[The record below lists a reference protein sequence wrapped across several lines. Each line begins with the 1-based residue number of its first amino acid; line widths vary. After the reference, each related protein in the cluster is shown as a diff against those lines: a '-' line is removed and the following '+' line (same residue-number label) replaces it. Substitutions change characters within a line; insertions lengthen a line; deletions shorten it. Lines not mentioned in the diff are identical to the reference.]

1 MKHISPQQLAHALGG
16 EVSGNQILA
25 PGPNHSPKDRSLSI
39 RLDDTAPD
47 GMVVYSFAGDD
58 PLACKDYVR
67 EKAGLARWEPQKSGI
82 SAGNALSRMTS
93 RVSRQTDAKPRSA
106 SVEQF
111 NTRTE
116 AKPIAKASSPAA
128 EYIYRQADGTPYLRV
143 KRTPEKEF
151 YQSHWNGSGWANR
164 APEGPKIPYRLP
176 DMIAAARDGV
186 MDVVVVEGEK
196 DADNLAA
203 LGWIATT
210 NSGGADTGTG
220 TKFTPELADWF
231 KNRNVYVLPD
241 NDEKGEKHASHVV
254 ATLQPVAKSIRV
266 VRLPGLPDRGDVSDW
281 IEAGGTA
288 DELAQLL
295 LHAPEIQSDAPQRL
309 IKSSAEFLEGFTP
322 PDYLIDGLVQRRFLY
337 SVTAPTGHGK
347 TAVALLLSA
356 HKALGLPIGKHDV
369 DPGRVL
375 YFAGENPDDVRMRW
389 IALSERMGFDPETI
403 DVHFLEG
410 TFKVSDLI
418 ERIKQE
424 VAELGGVSLIVVDT
438 SAAYFEGDEENGNVQ
453 VGTHARM
460 FRQLLKFA
468 GDPCALVL
476 CHPVKNAQAD
486 NLLPRGGGAFTAEVD
501 GNLTCW
507 KTENLVTL
515 HWQGKFRGPD
525 FAPLTFQLETVTS
538 AHLRDSK
545 GRQIPSVVAK
555 ALSETEKRRAE
566 ATSRDDED
574 ALLLAIADHPR
585 ASYAGLAVALG
596 WVSDKGENKAKVKR
610 CADRLKADKLAKPDR
625 QGTLCLTEK
634 GETEVKRL
642 RSNQTPNLSVSL

>member
-1 MKHISPQQLAHALGG
+1 LNISLQQLAARLGG
-16 EVSGNQILA
+16 EISGNQVLA
-25 PGPNHSPKDRSLSI
+25 PGPGHGPRDRSMSVQPTPGDFI
-39 RLDDTAPD
+39 
-47 GMVVYSFAGDD
+47 VHSFAGDD
-58 PLACKDYVR
+58 PLVCKDYVR
-67 EKAGLARWEPQKSGI
+67 ERAGLAPWEPQKSGSSGTGGI
-82 SAGNALSRMTS
+82 SRMASRISSQVATKSAGISSQVERKS
-93 RVSRQTDAKPRSA
+93 PA
-106 SVEQF
+106 SVQPL
-111 NTRTE
+111 NT
-116 AKPIAKASSPAA
+116 AKPIAKAGSPPA
-128 EYIYRQADGTPYLRV
+128 EYIYKLADGTPYLRV
-143 KRTPEKEF
+143 KRPGF
-151 YQSHWNGSGWANR
+151 YQSHWSGSAWVSG
-164 APEGPKIPYRLP
+164 APKGAKIPYRLP
-176 DMIAAARDGV
+176 EMIAAARDGV

-210 NSGGADTGTG
+210 NSGGAE
-220 TKFTPELADWF
+220 KFTPELAEWF
-231 KNRNVYVLPD
+231 KDRNVYVLPD
-241 NDEKGEKHASHVV
+241 NDGPGEKHAAQVIE
-254 ATLQPVAKSIRV
+254 TLRPVAKSIRV
-266 VRLPGLPDRGDVSDW
+266 VRLPGLPEKGDVSDW

-295 LHAPEIQSDAPQRL
+295 LHAPEVQVEAPQRL
-309 IKSSAEFLEGFTP
+309 IKSSAQFLEGFTP

-347 TAVALLLSA
+347 TAVALLISA
-356 HKALGLPIGKHDV
+356 HKALGLPIGKHEV

-389 IALSERMGFDPETI
+389 IALSERMGFDPKTI

-410 TFKVSDLI
+410 TFKVSELVA
-418 ERIKQE
+418 RLKQE
-424 VAELGGVSLIVVDT
+424 VADLGGVSLIVVDT

-453 VGTHARM
+453 AGTHARM
-460 FRQLLKFA
+460 FRQLLKFP
-468 GDPCALVL
+468 GEPCALIL
-476 CHPVKNAQAD
+476 CHPIKNAQAD
-486 NLLPRGGGAFTAEVD
+486 SLLPRGGGAFIAEVD

-507 KTENLVTL
+507 KTESLVTL

-525 FAPLTFQLETVTS
+525 FAPLTFQLETVSST
-538 AHLRDSK
+538 HLRDSK

-566 ATSRDDED
+566 ASTRDDED
-574 ALLLAIADHPR
+574 ALLLAIAEHPR

-642 RSNQTPNLSVSL
+642 RSNQTPNLSVSS